1 MKNTIKNI
9 MLIISAFTVL
19 SLSSCS
25 DYLNTEPNT
34 ETTVE
39 STGKVIATAAEAE
52 SRMTSVYA
60 SFGGEYWQLD
70 YFFNGDAQT
79 DNAYAGS
86 DNTQNFQQDE
96 YRILSTNTNVSRDW
110 GYIYDN
116 INKCNFI
123 LNYIDEPKDL
133 PAARKEEMIGEA
145 SLVRALNLF
154 HAVQLWGDVPIATK
168 AVVNVNQDNF
178 EEVYPQLYP
187 TRKPKQEVYA
197 AIIADCET
205 AIQKAPASTNKFRAN
220 KGAANALLA
229 KVYATK
235 DNPDWAKVKQY
246 SDAVITGGYTLLPN
260 YENLFDTAHEGN
272 SESIWEG
279 NGEGWGSPVGAWG
292 TSMFYGTDWKKFM
305 TPSNDLIQTFTNEG
319 DVVRKKSSV
328 IVKEVSWT
336 DNYWTS
342 AGYPFAYKMRIT
354 DGKQNFYILRLAD
367 IILLKAE
374 ALAQIGDNAGAMT
387 LVNQVRARVGL
398 PKVSAASQGDALDLI
413 LKERKMELAFEG
425 HRWFDLK
432 RTAKA
437 IEILSKQKDD
447 KGAILPYAGNLNQDR
462 LLWPIPQTKKDANP
476 NLIQNPGY

>member
-1 MKNTIKNI
+1 MKNTIEKI
-9 MLIISAFTVL
+9 TFMMGTVAV
-19 SLSSCS
+19 LSSCS
-25 DYLNTEPNT
+25 DYLDTKPIT

-39 STGKVIATAAEAE
+39 STGKVIANAAQAE
-52 SRMTSVYA
+52 SRMTAVYA

-79 DNAYAGS
+79 DDSYSGS

-96 YRILSTNTNVSRDW
+96 YRILSTNTNVNRDW

-123 LNYIDEPKDL
+123 LNYINEATDL
-133 PAARKEEMIGEA
+133 SAARRDEMIGEA
-145 SLVRALNLF
+145 SLIRALNLF

-178 EEVYPQLYP
+178 NEVYPQLYP
-187 TRKPKQEVYA
+187 TRKPKEEVYA

-205 AIQKAPASTNKFRAN
+205 AIQKAPATTYKFKAN

-235 DNPDWAKVKQY
+235 VNPDWAKVKQY
-246 SDAVITGGYTLLPN
+246 SDAVLAGGYKLLTN
-260 YENLFDTAHEGN
+260 YEDLFDTVHEGN
-272 SESIWEG
+272 AESIWEA
-279 NGEGWGSPVGAWG
+279 NGEGWGSPIGAWG

-305 TPSNDLIQTFTNEG
+305 TPSNDLIQTFTAEG
-319 DVVRKKSSV
+319 DGIRKKSSV
-328 IVKEVSWT
+328 IVKDVSWT
-336 DNYWTS
+336 DNYWS
-342 AGYPFAYKMRIT
+342 ATGYPFAYKMRNT

-374 ALAQIGDNAGAMT
+374 ALAQTGDIAGAMT
-387 LVNQVRARVGL
+387 QVNQVRTRVGL
-398 PKVSAASQGDALDLI
+398 PNVTATDQKSALDLI

-432 RTAKA
+432 RTGKA
-437 IEILSKQKDD
+437 IEILSKQKDG
-447 KGAILPYAGNLNQDR
+447 KGVVLPYAANLNQDR
-462 LLWPIPQTKKDANP
+462 LLWPIPQIKKDANP
-476 NLIQNPGY
+476 NLTQNPGY

>member
-25 DYLNTEPNT
+25 DYLNTEPTT

-187 TRKPKQEVYA
+187 TRKPRQEVYA
-197 AIIADCET
+197 A
-205 AIQKAPASTNKFRAN
+205 
-220 KGAANALLA
+220 
-229 KVYATK
+229 
-235 DNPDWAKVKQY
+235 
-246 SDAVITGGYTLLPN
+246 
-260 YENLFDTAHEGN
+260 
-272 SESIWEG
+272 
-279 NGEGWGSPVGAWG
+279 EGWGSPVGAWG

-374 ALAQIGDNAGAMT
+374 ALTQTGDNAGAMT

-437 IEILSKQKDD
+437 IEILSKQKDG